1 MVTTNHDQASKVI
14 APAQTLPIQEE
25 NVPTHFIPAPSYYN
39 PPVPGQDVDSRQI
52 KRDAVNTNANGNQ
65 LQPRRRAVRRR
76 PKPNATK
83 VSRTVSCTL
92 DLVHKTD
99 VEPAVTV
106 KPASDDTAAKTVL
119 PPKPKPRA
127 AAKKRGFFNRIRK
140 QGTGDTVDKS
150 KMIQSRSRINPTII
164 KVNNSNPKPKA
175 TIATHLPKRRPS
187 NDHLIPN
194 SASTEA
200 AVHAMWNIAPT
211 LRNTKPKSLIPARV
225 AKRRNKNLI
234 PKATKGEQRMID
246 F

>member
-1 MVTTNHDQASKVI
+1 MILILNKDIKVTVYQDDQTKNATAIKDPQDNDIKMNVDPRIKPNASDHVDTAVEMKTNSTNVAAVNAMIGIKTSWLFEDESDLDPGSGLPGMVTTNQASKVT
-14 APAQTLPIQEE
+14 APAQTQAPRQEE

-119 PPKPKPRA
+119 PPIAKPKPRA
-127 AAKKRGFFNRIRK
+127 AATKRGF
-140 QGTGDTVDKS
+140 
-150 KMIQSRSRINPTII
+150 
-164 KVNNSNPKPKA
+164 
-175 TIATHLPKRRPS
+175 
-187 NDHLIPN
+187 LI
-194 SASTEA
+194 
-200 AVHAMWNIAPT
+200 
-211 LRNTKPKSLIPARV
+211 
-225 AKRRNKNLI
+225 
-234 PKATKGEQRMID
+234 G
-246 F
+246 